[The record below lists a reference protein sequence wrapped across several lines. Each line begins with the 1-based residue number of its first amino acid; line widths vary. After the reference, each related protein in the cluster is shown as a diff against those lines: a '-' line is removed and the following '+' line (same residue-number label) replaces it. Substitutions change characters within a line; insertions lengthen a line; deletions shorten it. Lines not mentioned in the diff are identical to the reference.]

1 MTKDVSA
8 ARLSAIYDVL
18 SRTYPTYEEMDDPW
32 MTHGLSATPF
42 RHLISGC
49 LSTVTVTKRVVA
61 ACIPLYARVS
71 TFEELLAL
79 DDDELRDIIRSVAH
93 YNRKTVNLK
102 ILCRQIIDEH
112 GGEIPSDR
120 ESLLKLQGVGRKV
133 ADLMMNHVFSEDS
146 IAVDTH
152 VLRVLQ
158 RLEIVSDSTAEKAAD
173 TINAITPAGYKR
185 HAHEWLIQLGMQVCH
200 ARSPDCASCVVLQLC
215 PSGAKTRP
223 DSTLASNCLGSQ
235 QKCCVAQ

>member
-1 MTKDVSA
+1 MTQPASK
-8 ARLSAIYDVL
+8 ARLTSIYDIL

-32 MTHGLSATPF
+32 MANGLSATPF

-49 LSTVTVTKRVVA
+49 LSTVTVTKRVVSA
-61 ACIPLYARVS
+61 AVPLYQRVS

-79 DDDELRDIIRSVAH
+79 DDEELRTIIKPVAH

-102 ILCRQIIDEH
+102 ILCQQIIEEH
-112 GGEIPSDR
+112 GGEIPNNR

-133 ADLMMNHVFSEDS
+133 ADLMMNHLFSEDS

-158 RLEIVSDSTAEKAAD
+158 RLNIVEDTTAEKAAD

-200 ARSPDCASCVVLQLC
+200 ARSPDCPSCVVSHLC
-215 PSGAKTRP
+215 PIGTRRVG
-223 DSTLASNCLGSQ
+223 GSRRG
-235 QKCCVAQ
+235 VAPISE

>member
-1 MTKDVSA
+1 MTTHVA
-8 ARLSAIYDVL
+8 TTHLSAIYDIL

-42 RHLISGC
+42 RHLVSGC

-61 ACIPLYARVS
+61 ACMPLYARVS
-71 TFEELLAL
+71 TFPELLAL
-79 DDDELRDIIRSVAH
+79 DDEELRNIIRPVAH

-102 ILCRQIIDEH
+102 ILCRQIIEEY

-120 ESLLKLQGVGRKV
+120 ERLLKLQGVGRKV
-133 ADLMMNHVFSEDS
+133 ADLMMNHVFAEDS

-158 RLEIVSDSTAEKAAD
+158 RLELVTDTTAEKAAH
-173 TINAITPAGYKR
+173 TINAITPAKYKR
-185 HAHEWLIQLGMQVCH
+185 HAHERLIQLGMQVCL
-200 ARSPDCASCVVLQLC
+200 AKSPDCPSCVVLKFC
-215 PSGAKTRP
+215 PTGAR
-223 DSTLASNCLGSQ
+223 SLRRA
-235 QKCCVAQ
+235 

>member
-1 MTKDVSA
+1 MTKPVST
-8 ARLSAIYDVL
+8 ARLTAIYNIL

-32 MTHGLSATPF
+32 MANGLSATPF

-49 LSTVTVTKRVVA
+49 LSTVTVTKRVVSA
-61 ACIPLYARVS
+61 AVPLYQRVS

-79 DDDELRDIIRSVAH
+79 DDEKLRTIIKPVAH

-102 ILCRQIIDEH
+102 ILCRQIIEKH

-133 ADLMMNHVFSEDS
+133 ADLMMNHLFSEDS

-158 RLEIVSDSTAEKAAD
+158 RLDIVKDTTAEKAAD

-200 ARSPDCASCVVLQLC
+200 ARSPDCPSCVVSHLC
-215 PSGAKTRP
+215 PTGKQRL
-223 DSTLASNCLGSQ
+223 DVSQ
-235 QKCCVAQ
+235 RCIV

>member
-1 MTKDVSA
+1 MTKPVSTA
-8 ARLSAIYDVL
+8 CLTAIYNIL

-32 MTHGLSATPF
+32 MANGLSATPF

-49 LSTVTVTKRVVA
+49 LSTVTVTKRVVSA
-61 ACIPLYARVS
+61 AVPLYQRVS

-79 DDDELRDIIRSVAH
+79 DDEELRTIIKPVAH

-102 ILCRQIIDEH
+102 ILCRQIIEGH

-133 ADLMMNHVFSEDS
+133 ADLMMNHLFSEDT

-158 RLEIVSDSTAEKAAD
+158 RLDIVKDTTAEKAAD
-173 TINAITPAGYKR
+173 TINAITPTGYKR
-185 HAHEWLIQLGMQVCH
+185 HAHEWLIQLGMRVCH
-200 ARSPDCASCVVLQLC
+200 PRSPDCPSCVVSHLC
-215 PSGAKTRP
+215 PTGRQRLGALRRRVDQISG
-223 DSTLASNCLGSQ
+223 
-235 QKCCVAQ
+235 

>member
-1 MTKDVSA
+1 MTRPASR
-8 ARLSAIYDVL
+8 ARLTSIYDIL

-32 MTHGLSATPF
+32 MANGLSATPF

-49 LSTVTVTKRVVA
+49 LSTVTVTKRVVSA
-61 ACIPLYARVS
+61 AVPLYQRVS

-79 DDDELRDIIRSVAH
+79 DDEELRTIIKSVAH

-102 ILCRQIIDEH
+102 ILCRQIIEEH

-133 ADLMMNHVFSEDS
+133 ADLMMNHLFSEDS

-158 RLEIVSDSTAEKAAD
+158 RLDIVKDITAEKAAD

-200 ARSPDCASCVVLQLC
+200 ARSPDCPACVVSRLC
-215 PSGAKTRP
+215 PTGRQRLGASRHRVDQISG
-223 DSTLASNCLGSQ
+223 
-235 QKCCVAQ
+235 